1 MDWAITLQSFET
13 TKTVLERAQTK
24 YEAME
29 DFAVHA
35 FLRDTG
41 AFVLSAG
48 ALKKQRVK
56 NKITERFIQIDCPA
70 L

>member
-1 MDWAITLQSFET
+1 MPLHVLVRAV
-13 TKTVLERAQTK
+13 TVQEK
-24 YEAME
+24 
-29 DFAVHA
+29 
-35 FLRDTG
+35 